1 MPELESAVRIRRR
14 IVQAAR
20 KTALAFDTEHAERPE
35 GYWTYDEERGFT
47 ILPGRSLI
55 EGLRRATQP
64 EASGQLYAFSC
75 YRATEYVTVLGIAQ
89 ELEEAN
95 PRWRATCSASGK
107 RAR

>member
-55 EGLRRATQP
+55 EGLRAPRSPRPRASSTP
-64 EASGQLYAFSC
+64 SC

>member
-1 MPELESAVRIRRR
+1 M
-14 IVQAAR
+14 
-20 KTALAFDTEHAERPE
+20 
-35 GYWTYDEERGFT
+35 TYDEERGFT